1 MPVEIHITEH
11 DDLETLKLEVG
22 DKWRGTLVDI
32 DEAPHYAFGTQEP
45 EYQRDGRPKSKWVA
59 RLRPKGAT
67 DNTGDLKWWTQNQVK
82 FALREAISA
91 CPDNY
96 AGADIGIERMP
107 DGEPR
112 KKAYKGPANYRIV
125 IITAG
130 PDGWVDPFATADSD
144 GAIEDQGAPF

>member
-22 DKWRGTLVDI
+22 EKFRGTLVDI

-67 DNTGDLKWWTQNQVK
+67 DATGDLKWWTQNQVK

-91 CPDNY
+91 CPNNY

-112 KKAYKGPANYRIV
+112 QKGYKGPADYRIV
-125 IITAG
+125 IITPG
-130 PDGWVDPFATADSD
+130 PDGWADPFTTADSG